1 MAAYLLGSLDF
12 DACLTLQQ
20 RLVFEAG
27 GRQDGQIS
35 LLICEHP
42 PLITVG
48 RHGSRT
54 DIRLGEQA
62 LASERLNVRW
72 VNRGG
77 GSLAHAPGQVAI
89 YPIVPLEFH
98 GWTVGTY
105 LGRLQKGLTATLT
118 ELGLQCQPSDG
129 QPGHA
134 VSQTHVDAATTP
146 GAPLGVWGRT
156 GQVAAVGV
164 AVKNWTSYF
173 GAYVNVSPP
182 RRLLSVVHTDAR
194 RRAPM
199 SSLAIER
206 QQPTK
211 MSRVR
216 EALVRNL
223 AAAFD
228 APRYNIHTGHSL
240 TPSNR
245 VA

>member
-1 MAAYLLGSLDF
+1 MTPVTRQPVRTAPAMAAFLLGSVEF
-12 DACLTLQQ
+12 EACLALQQ

-27 GRQDGQIS
+27 GRQDGLIS
-35 LLICEHP
+35 LLVCEHP
-42 PLITVG
+42 LLITVG

-77 GSLAHAPGQVAI
+77 GAIAHAPGQVAV
-89 YPIVPLEFH
+89 YPIVPLEAH
-98 GWTVGTY
+98 GWTIGQY
-105 LGRLQKGLTATLT
+105 LHRLQTGLTASLV
-118 ELGLQCQPSDG
+118 ELGLQCQVAP
-129 QPGHA
+129 A
-134 VSQTHVDAATTP
+134 
-146 GAPLGVWGRT
+146 GARFGVWGRT
-156 GQVAAVGV
+156 GQIASLGV

-182 RRLLSVVHTDAR
+182 RRLLSAVQTDSR

-206 QQPTK
+206 QQPTQ

-216 EALVRNL
+216 ESLVRNV

-240 TPSNR
+240 SPSTR